1 MAELVEGA
9 RLESG
14 YMGNC
19 VVGSNPTLSAIKEYL
34 KRVGFE
40 QKMRPMEVF
49 SGQAV
54 GIDKP
59 T

>member
-19 VVGSNPTLSAIKEYL
+19 VVGSNPTLSAIKEY
-34 KRVGFE
+34 
-40 QKMRPMEVF
+40 QKFLIKEWDSNRKCALWKHFPARPSE
-49 SGQAV
+49 
-54 GIDKP
+54 
-59 T
+59 